1 MFDDLLAANQ
11 QYATRFQDSGLRG
24 KAIRGLAVL
33 TCIDSRIDPLA
44 MLGLEPGDAKILRNA
59 GARVTEDTLR
69 GLILATNLL
78 AVTRICIVHHTDCAV
93 SGVTEDELRAKVQQA
108 TGKEPTGITF
118 LAAPLPYAAMKD
130 DVATVRACP
139 LIPATVQIG
148 SFLYDV
154 HTGTLTPTGY

>member
-11 QYATRFQDSGLRG
+11 QYASHFRDAGLRG
-24 KAIRGLAVL
+24 RAMRGLAVL

-69 GLILATNLL
+69 GLILATSLL
-78 AVTRICIVHHTDCAV
+78 GVNRICIVHHTDCAV
-93 SGVTEDELRAKVQQA
+93 SGVTEEDLRENVRRA
-108 TGKEPTGITF
+108 TGTDPSGINF
-118 LAAPLPYAAMKD
+118 LAAPLPYAAMKA